1 MEIKKIVVTG
11 GPCGGKT
18 EAKKWIEKTG
28 SELGYTVLFVPET
41 ATELIPG
48 GVAPWT
54 CGTNLEYQIVQCE
67 LQLKKE
73 ELFLRA
79 AKGMPKE
86 KILIVCDRGFMD
98 NKAYMNDDEYS
109 AVLNYL
115 DLNEIDILNSY
126 DGIFHLV
133 SAGKGLAEFYQLES
147 NAARIETADEAAI
160 LDDKIL
166 EAWKKHQNLKII
178 NNAVDFD
185 EKMRNLVSEISMFL
199 Q

>member
-1 MEIKKIVVTG
+1 MEIKKIVITG

-18 EAKKWIEKTG
+18 EAKKWVEKVGTD
-28 SELGYTVLFVPET
+28 LGYTVLFIPET

-54 CGTNLEYQIVQCE
+54 CGTNLEFQIIQCE

-79 AKGMPKE
+79 AKGMPHE
-86 KILIVCDRGFMD
+86 KYLIVCDRGFMD
-98 NKAYMNDDEYS
+98 NRAYMSEEEYQK
-109 AVLNYL
+109 VLTA
-115 DLNEIDILNSY
+115 LNVTEKEIMESY

-133 SAGKGLAEFYQLES
+133 SAGKGLQEFYQLES
-147 NAARIETADEAAI
+147 NDARIETADEAAA

-166 EAWKKHQNLKII
+166 ECWAKHPRHTII
-178 NNAVDFD
+178 NNAVDFNS
-185 EKMRNLVSEISMFL
+185 KMVNLANKIKEFL